1 MAITEPH
8 KLDQSPAV
16 VEARPLSLINKLIY
30 GSGDWGRASFNTL
43 RQIFYAIF
51 LTDVVGIDPRLA
63 SIAALVSTVWD
74 AINDPLVGSFSDK
87 LRTKWGRRR
96 PFLILFAI
104 PFIGAFL
111 VLWWAPPWHSQIA
124 LTATVTLAYMLADTI
139 QTLITVPYL
148 SLTPEIAQGYDERTS
163 LTSLR
168 MFFNL
173 LASLV
178 TAVAAPMIV
187 DSAVKSGAGLQQ
199 GYLLVA
205 AIFGSLAAIPF
216 IVIFFF
222 IKERPLEMEDQV
234 ENLTLK
240 DTIRV
245 LVDNA
250 PFRFATGIYVLNWI
264 SFDLVGLM
272 LPYFLTYWIG
282 GGNLINEI
290 NLAGMNISLTSV
302 ILGILMIV
310 AVCALPLWT
319 ALAHKFSKRWAY
331 IVGMIFWIVV
341 QMLIYFVQPGHITLM
356 IVLATL
362 AGLSV
367 STAHVMP
374 EAIFPDVIDWDELR
388 THKRREGTYYGA
400 VNFLRKLS
408 SAGAIFIALQIL
420 GWFGYKSP
428 TQGVLQFSQSPV
440 TLQAIRFLTGPLVA
454 ILLLVAIFIAW
465 KYPLSRDRQKRIRKA
480 LLRRQTKEE
489 LRKRMTVN
497 GENP

>member
-1 MAITEPH
+1 MNT
-8 KLDQSPAV
+8 
-16 VEARPLSLINKLIY
+16 VESTHDIQVHVLEDHRPLPLLKKMIY

-63 SIAALVSTVWD
+63 SIAALISTIWD
-74 AINDPLVGSFSDK
+74 AVNDPLVGTISDK
-87 LRTKWGRRR
+87 IRSKWGRRR

-111 VLWWAPPWHSQIA
+111 VLWWAPPWKSQIA
-124 LTATVTLAYMLADTI
+124 LTVTVTLAYMLADTI

-148 SLTPEIAQGYDERTS
+148 ALTPELAESYDERTS

-173 LASLV
+173 VASLV

-187 DSAVKSGAGLQQ
+187 DSAIKSGAGLQQ

-205 AIFGSLAAIPF
+205 AIFGCLAAIPY
-216 IVIFFF
+216 IIIFFT
-222 IKERPLEMEDQV
+222 IKERPLTQEEKIDQ
-234 ENLTLK
+234 LSLK

-245 LVDNA
+245 LIDNA

-272 LPYFLTYWIG
+272 LPYFLTYWVG
-282 GGNLINEI
+282 QGNLLNQV
-290 NLAGMNISLTSV
+290 NLLGMKISLTSV
-302 ILGILMIV
+302 VLGVLMIV

-319 ALAHKFSKRWAY
+319 ALAHRFSKRWAY
-331 IVGMIFWIVV
+331 IVGMIFWIIVE
-341 QMLIYFVQPGHITLM
+341 MLIYFIQPGHVTLM
-356 IVLATL
+356 IILATL
-362 AGLSV
+362 AGFSV

-374 EAIFPDVIDWDELR
+374 DAIFPDVIDWDELR

-408 SAGAIFIALQIL
+408 SAGAIFIALQVL
-420 GWFGYKSP
+420 GWFGYKTP
-428 TQGVLQFSQSPV
+428 TTGILQFSQSQT

-454 ILLLVAIFIAW
+454 ILLLIAIFVAW
-465 KYPLSRDRQKRIRKA
+465 KYPLSRDRQKRIRRA
-480 LLRRQTKEE
+480 LLRRQAREE
-489 LRKRMTVN
+489 SARMRA
-497 GENP
+497 G